1 MLEFQVTNGQGLW
14 RTDKNIVS
22 ADTTD
27 LKAQFELTADFT
39 GTITVWWRRSDV
51 NNTYTSTLAA
61 DGTCTI
67 PAEALAAADK
77 AVYGPYDHDVLYPY
91 RIRDGLRRTSTN

>member
-27 LKAQFELTADFT
+27 LKAQFELTAEQAGQYVD
-39 GTITVWWRRSDV
+39 
-51 NNTYTSTLAA
+51 STL
-61 DGTCTI
+61 TI
-67 PAEALAAADK
+67 D
-77 AVYGPYDHDVLYPY
+77 DVLSMK
-91 RIRDGLRRTSTN
+91 TE